1 MQKFEEEYRA
11 RFSSAQDRSGVDE
24 DQLWA
29 DILEQLPAPEQ
40 EKPAGNHWWL
50 LLPLCF
56 AVSILWGD
64 WPQENRWAP
73 SLELAAEQ
81 PSTLPGEQL
90 RPDRSPAEASQES
103 ATTTASEPT
112 ITSELQPTIQEAN
125 NPRILLENTTALSPN
140 ARSSRASSPAAATST
155 SVETA
160 SNTNKQ
166 NAGGLL
172 NTAAVLATSPR
183 PLATT
188 SQIEQPI
195 AEEERQSLQPAPI
208 AALPP
213 SYLETDRSLPTLAA
227 SLLSSQPAVKRSRST
242 PLSWGLHSGYFQQQ
256 EQFESHASA
265 TGYNQLLANAHRAKG
280 GFQVELRAYF
290 PVGNRWLFTTGLGYN
305 SSYATFD
312 YSQERDTVGWRD
324 NQVGGE
330 LISAIA
336 TRRVRHQQQ
345 LQWISLPLLF
355 GTESR
360 QGAWGIGLQLG
371 LGLNYLISQEGRSL
385 SPDEEFIDYGPT
397 TDNPDPFRR
406 FFLAAHLEL
415 PLSYQLNDRLAIQVR
430 PRVAYQMHGQSAAYE
445 LRHTTTNW
453 GLNLGLIWR

>member
-11 RFSSAQDRSGVDE
+11 RFKAAQDRSGVDE

-29 DILEQLPAPEQ
+29 DILEQLPASEQ
-40 EKPAGNHWWL
+40 EKTTTSHWWL

-64 WPQENRWAP
+64 WPQENSWAP
-73 SLELAAEQ
+73 SAGFAVEQSSTQPSEQYSSADRPTEATQEFANATAAE
-81 PSTLPGEQL
+81 STATAEL
-90 RPDRSPAEASQES
+90 SP
-103 ATTTASEPT
+103 TV
-112 ITSELQPTIQEAN
+112 QEAN
-125 NPRILLENTTALSPN
+125 NPKNLLDNTTLFPPAEVHKTRESSAAAITINSVEAAFNTDKQTADPLLDIPATLAVTPKSAREEEGRIL
-140 ARSSRASSPAAATST
+140 
-155 SVETA
+155 
-160 SNTNKQ
+160 Q
-166 NAGGLL
+166 H
-172 NTAAVLATSPR
+172 
-183 PLATT
+183 
-188 SQIEQPI
+188 
-195 AEEERQSLQPAPI
+195 ERI
-208 AALPP
+208 AALSP
-213 SYLETDRSLPTLAA
+213 SYLEIDRSLPIVAA
-227 SLLSSQPAVKRSRST
+227 SPLGSQAAVKRSRST

-256 EQFESHASA
+256 EQFESHSSA

-290 PVGNRWLFTTGLGYN
+290 PLGDRWLFTTGLGYN

-371 LGLNYLISQEGRSL
+371 VGLNYLISQEGRSL
-385 SPDEEFIDYGPT
+385 SPDEEFIDYGPA
-397 TDNPDPFRR
+397 TDNPDPFQR

-415 PLSYQLNDRLAIQVR
+415 PLSYQLNDRLAIQLR

-445 LRHTTTNW
+445 LRHNTTNW
-453 GLNLGLIWR
+453 GLNLGLIWQ